1 VSEYVFNP
9 EDFPTEKGYIHSD
22 GRVFLPVYIAN
33 NWGSLQYRVKHPKLW
48 ETKTRIFDKPAY
60 VDAIF
65 PNGKIENVYVEFV
78 GNMIGHASDNGHT
91 IICSSK
97 RCGVKVDTKY
107 GVSAIIPAE
116 NLVIDFNSIV
126 YVNFSDE

>member
-1 VSEYVFNP
+1 MSEYIFNP
-9 EDFPTEKGYIHSD
+9 DDFPTEKGYVHSG
-22 GRVFLPVYIAN
+22 GRVFLPIYIAD

-48 ETKTRIFDKPAY
+48 ETKTRVFEKPAY

-65 PNGKIENVYVEFV
+65 PNGMIANVYVEFV
-78 GNMIGHASDNGHT
+78 GDMIGTAYDHGHT

-107 GVSAIIPAE
+107 GAIAIIPAE
-116 NLVIDFNSIV
+116 NLVIDFDSIV
-126 YVNFSDE
+126 YVNIED